1 MGRKSGSRGLRSE
14 IPAKRANRNVNPMT
28 EISSRV
34 LVVDDQEAVR
44 EIISAI
50 LTAAGYQCR
59 TAADGLEALG
69 VLDSEKFDLMITNF
83 LMPNL
88 DGFGLLERAKKK
100 FPSMPV
106 VVESAAQDVAIAGEF
121 LRRGA
126 FDYLVAPFEREQLL
140 AIVHRAMAG

>member
-1 MGRKSGSRGLRSE
+1 MKFLGTS
-14 IPAKRANRNVNPMT
+14 NRNVNPMG
-28 EISSRV
+28 EISSRI
-34 LVVDDQEAVR
+34 LVVDDEEAIR
-44 EIISAI
+44 EITSAI

-59 TAADGLEALG
+59 TAADGLEALD

-83 LMPNL
+83 MMPNL
-88 DGFGLLERAKKK
+88 DGFGLMEQAKKK
-100 FPSMPV
+100 FPNMPV

-140 AIVHRAMAG
+140 AIVHRALAS